1 MADYIHRSGNLK
13 GDAMFT
19 LAIDSAR
26 SGARLSLFL
35 ILLAWSG
42 STHAAQ
48 LTRAEWFPDSPTFR
62 HYAWDEQPC
71 HGCTALSSIPAWTR
85 MAELAG
91 LSDVRFKVAPDE
103 SGGQAYSV
111 APNVV
116 VLSPAALKLAP
127 CQLAFLVGH
136 EIVHIAQ
143 RHFDE
148 DAIAL
153 SVYSGKPAHWTHQG
167 EDAMQL
173 TDGNFSLALR
183 VSHLWQQQE
192 QEADW
197 LGALL
202 AAQACGC
209 SMEAG
214 ALAYFRNDGESG
226 GGMAAAHAP
235 STERMRQL
243 LPFIESARRLTAW
256 AAR

>member
-1 MADYIHRSGNLK
+1 ML
-13 GDAMFT
+13 T
-19 LAIDSAR
+19 LATGSAQPAIR
-26 SGARLSLFL
+26 RDLFL
-35 ILLAWSG
+35 MLLACTG
-42 STHAAQ
+42 SLHAAKPVP
-48 LTRAEWFPDSPTFR
+48 AEWFPDTPTFR
-62 HYAWDEQPC
+62 HYAWEDQPC
-71 HGCTALSSIPAWTR
+71 PGCEALVPRATWRR
-85 MAELAG
+85 MAALAG
-91 LSDVRFKVAPDE
+91 LPKVQFKAAPDE
-103 SGGQAYSV
+103 SGGDAYSV

-116 VLSPAALKLAP
+116 VLSPSALKLKP

-153 SVYSGKPAHWTHQG
+153 SVYSGKPANWTRQG
-167 EDAMQL
+167 SEAMEL
-173 TDGNFSLALR
+173 VDGDFGLALR

-209 SMEAG
+209 SIESG
-214 ALAYFRNDGESG
+214 AMAYFRQDPGSG
-226 GGMAAAHAP
+226 GGIAAAHAA

-243 LPFIESARRLTAW
+243 IPFTESAQRLAVQATP
-256 AAR
+256 

>member
-1 MADYIHRSGNLK
+1 MADYIHRSGNVK
-13 GDAMFT
+13 GNAMST
-19 LAIDSAR
+19 LSIDSAW
-26 SGARLSLFL
+26 SGFRPRLFL
-35 ILLAWSG
+35 ILLAWTG
-42 STHAAQ
+42 SLHAAQ
-48 LTRAEWFPDSPTFR
+48 PVPADWFPDSPTFR
-62 HYAWDEQPC
+62 HYVWADQPC
-71 HGCTALSSIPAWTR
+71 EGCMALTPRPTWFR

-91 LSDVRFKVAPDE
+91 LSNVRFKAAPDE
-103 SGGQAYSV
+103 SSGQAYSV
-111 APNVV
+111 APDVV
-116 VLSPAALKLAP
+116 VLSPSALRLEA

-167 EDAMQL
+167 EDAMRL
-173 TDGNFSLALR
+173 TDGDFGLALR

-192 QEADW
+192 HDADW

-209 SMEAG
+209 SIEAG
-214 ALAYFRNDGESG
+214 ALAYFRHDSESG
-226 GGMAAAHAP
+226 GGIAAAHAP
-235 STERMRQL
+235 TMERMRQL
-243 LPFIESARRLTAW
+243 LPFIESAWRLTAR

>member
-1 MADYIHRSGNLK
+1 MADYIHQSGNMK

-19 LAIDSAR
+19 LAIDSAW
-26 SGARLSLFL
+26 SGVRLGLFL
-35 ILLAWSG
+35 ILLVCTG
-42 STHAAQ
+42 SLHAAQ
-48 LTRAEWFPDSPTFR
+48 PPSAEWFPDSPTFR
-62 HYAWDEQPC
+62 HYAWDDQPC
-71 HGCTALSSIPAWTR
+71 HGCMALIPNPTWDR
-85 MAELAG
+85 MVELAG
-91 LSDVRFKVAPDE
+91 LSDVRFKAAPDE

-116 VLSPAALKLAP
+116 VLSPSALKLAP
-127 CQLAFLVGH
+127 CQLAFIVGH

-153 SVYSGKPAHWTHQG
+153 SVYSGKPAHWTQQG

-173 TDGNFSLALR
+173 ADGNFGLALR
-183 VSHLWQQQE
+183 VSHMWQQQE

-209 SMEAG
+209 NIEAG
-214 ALAYFRNDGESG
+214 ALAYFRDDGESG
-226 GGMAAAHAP
+226 GGLAAAHA
-235 STERMRQL
+235 SSRERMQQL
-243 LPFIESARRLTAW
+243 LPFIESARRL
-256 AAR
+256 AARAAR

>member
-1 MADYIHRSGNLK
+1 
-13 GDAMFT
+13 MFT
-19 LAIDSAR
+19 LAIHPAG
-26 SGARLSLFL
+26 SGTGFRLFL
-35 ILLAWSG
+35 ILFAWAG
-42 STHAAQ
+42 SAHAAQ
-48 LTRAEWFPDSPTFR
+48 PAEWFPDSPTFR
-62 HYAWDEQPC
+62 HYAWDDSPC
-71 HGCTALSSIPAWTR
+71 PGCRTLSPSPAWTR
-85 MAELAG
+85 MTELAG
-91 LSDVRFKVAPDE
+91 LSNVHFMAAPDE
-103 SGGQAYSV
+103 SSGQAYSV

-116 VLSPAALKLAP
+116 VLSPSALKLET

-153 SVYSGKPAHWTHQG
+153 SVYSGKPAHWTRQG

-173 TDGNFSLALR
+173 ADGNFGLALR

-202 AAQACGC
+202 AAQAYGC
-209 SMEAG
+209 SIEAG
-214 ALAYFRNDGESG
+214 ALAYFRDDGKSG

-235 STERMRQL
+235 SGERMQQL
-243 LPFIESARRLTAW
+243 LPFIESARRLTAR

>member
-1 MADYIHRSGNLK
+1 
-13 GDAMFT
+13 MFT
-19 LAIDSAR
+19 LAIHPAR
-26 SGARLSLFL
+26 SGSGFGLIL
-35 ILLAWSG
+35 ILLACAG
-42 STHAAQ
+42 SSRAAQ
-48 LTRAEWFPDSPTFR
+48 PAPAAWFPDSPTFR
-62 HYAWDEQPC
+62 HYVWADQPC
-71 HGCTALSSIPAWTR
+71 SGCLTLSPRSIWTR
-85 MAELAG
+85 MTELAG
-91 LSDVRFKVAPDE
+91 LSEVRFMAAPDE

-116 VLSPAALKLAP
+116 VLSPSALKLET

-153 SVYSGKPAHWTHQG
+153 SVYSGKPAHWTQQG

-173 TDGNFSLALR
+173 ADGNFGLALR

-197 LGALL
+197 VGALL

-209 SMEAG
+209 SIEAG
-214 ALAYFRNDGESG
+214 ALAYFSHDSESG
-226 GGMAAAHAP
+226 GGLAAAHAP
-235 STERMRQL
+235 NAERMQQL
-243 LPFIESARRLTAW
+243 LPFAESAQRLMAL
-256 AAR
+256 APQ